1 MWISSCAAEL
11 GIGRFGCCDV
21 MAQRS
26 EREGDCLGVAVA
38 QGEGAEVDDVATG
51 VCFPAAAGALEAQVW
66 E

>member
-1 MWISSCAAEL
+1 
-11 GIGRFGCCDV
+11 